1 MKENRTIKELK
12 NTRVKTTFKVEVEID
27 LPYLD
32 NKEWI
37 NQRLEEVLSKVSEN
51 ISKNDINGHFSGEDN
66 YNMGHRYEVFYGYD
80 EEEEYSLDDY
90 DG

>member
-37 NQRLEEVLSKVSEN
+37 NQRLEEVIEKVYTN
-51 ISKNDINGHFSGEDN
+51 IIKNDTDGHFSGEDN

-90 DG
+90 DV